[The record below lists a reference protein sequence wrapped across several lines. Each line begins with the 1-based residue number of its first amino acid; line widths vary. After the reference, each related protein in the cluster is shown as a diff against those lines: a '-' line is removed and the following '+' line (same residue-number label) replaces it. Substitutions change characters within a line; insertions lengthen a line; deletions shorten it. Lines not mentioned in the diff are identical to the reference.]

1 MRKVIMNLAVSLDG
15 FIEGPNG
22 EYDWCFNDQDYGME
36 AFYSHTDTM
45 FIGRKSFEVIR
56 ADLNL
61 FPVPNIYVFSDTVTP
76 LAGENIQVV
85 SKAEFDTVV
94 NEVLN
99 SPGGDIWLFGG
110 AELITEMMNR
120 RLVTEMLLAVH
131 PVVLGGGKPL
141 FNGIKQRVDL
151 TLLDSKTYDTGLVQ
165 LRYTLSPKFDLSQLH
180 LLG

>member
-76 LAGENIQVV
+76 LEGENIQVV
-85 SKAEFDTVV
+85 RKADFDAVV

-99 SPGGDIWLFGG
+99 ASGGDIWLFGG
-110 AELITEMMNR
+110 AELIAEMMNK

-141 FNGIKQRVDL
+141 FNGIQQRVDM